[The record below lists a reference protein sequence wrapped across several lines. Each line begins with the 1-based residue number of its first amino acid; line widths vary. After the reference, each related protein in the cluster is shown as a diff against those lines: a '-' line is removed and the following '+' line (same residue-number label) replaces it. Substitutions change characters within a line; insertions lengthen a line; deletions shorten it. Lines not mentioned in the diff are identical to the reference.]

1 MDQFGWSR
9 EDTIRNLGIAM
20 ATGGI
25 TAGLIFTIAIPHTKK
40 FDNRKTLLFC
50 GIIPFI
56 ISKLVI
62 LPMGD
67 TYPPFVHNE
76 TNHDGNNF
84 RFILFMCSI
93 NAVFKSKRCIPK

>member
-9 EDTIRNLGIAM
+9 EEAIRYLGIAM

-25 TAGLIFTIAIPHTKK
+25 TAGFIFTLAIPHTKK
-40 FDNRKTLLFC
+40 FDNRNTLILC

-62 LPMGD
+62 LPMGN
-67 TYPPFVHNE
+67 TYPPRIHNE
-76 TNHDGNNF
+76 TNDDGTIF
-84 RFILFMCSI
+84 LEWT
-93 NAVFKSKRCIPK
+93 PTL